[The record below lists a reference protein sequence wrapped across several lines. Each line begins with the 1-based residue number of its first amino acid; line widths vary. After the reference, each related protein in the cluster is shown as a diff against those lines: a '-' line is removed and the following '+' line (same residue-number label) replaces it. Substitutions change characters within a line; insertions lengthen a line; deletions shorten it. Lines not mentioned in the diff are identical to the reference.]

1 MDAPRRLVTFTNIPD
16 GNIKLEHFRL
26 CHAALFGEAASGCGA
41 VVLRCQT
48 KEKGVDLRLHER
60 RTDAHRSR
68 GYGWRAIKS
77 GYVGRCQHSG
87 ACGGPCLFSTNY
99 HLELNSTYG
108 LFLSLFARTAPRFLS
123 RIAVAWMYRSGPD
136 VQ

>member
-1 MDAPRRLVTFTNIPD
+1 MGDIQSQAKYSGALSKVLPPRRTNVPMDAPRRLVTFTNIPD

-60 RTDAHRSR
+60 RTDAQKSR
-68 GYGWRAIKS
+68 LRLAGHKKWVCWQVPAQRCVWRAML
-77 GYVGRCQHSG
+77 V
-87 ACGGPCLFSTNY
+87 
-99 HLELNSTYG
+99 
-108 LFLSLFARTAPRFLS
+108 
-123 RIAVAWMYRSGPD
+123 
-136 VQ
+136 